1 MAISKL
7 VYTNLTEVKN
17 TIFKGFVASPSVKDS
32 LFSILTTIQAKHP
45 KLRLKDI
52 SFISDT
58 NKECNFF
65 YVHLTYQ
72 NRIIKKVIAKND
84 LKNIYSIILELLK

>member
-17 TIFKGFVASPSVKDS
+17 TIFKRFVASPSVKDS

-58 NKECNFF
+58 NKESNFF
-65 YVHLTYQ
+65 YLHLTYQ

-84 LKNIYSIILELLK
+84 LKNIYQIILELLK